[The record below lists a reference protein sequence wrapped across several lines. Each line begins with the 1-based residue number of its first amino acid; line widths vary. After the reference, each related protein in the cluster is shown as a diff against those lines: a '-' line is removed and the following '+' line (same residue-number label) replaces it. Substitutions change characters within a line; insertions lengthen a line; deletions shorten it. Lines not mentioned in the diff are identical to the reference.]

1 METRGYRQN
10 YFTLN
15 DGYDS
20 EVLPEDQLSRSP
32 TYGPSSNPIFGQ
44 RELDSF
50 IDIGDVEVFTFDS
63 VSQST
68 RQPGVDSS
76 IVSTRSSE
84 DIALPSVCPHTDKK
98 KAWFWEYFTQKE
110 TTDTRIQCS
119 IVDERTGI
127 VCNWYASDS
136 KRHASTSNMT
146 NHLLRKHSIEGPDAL
161 PSEPVKN
168 KHRATL
174 SGLWG
179 GKVRENLTHQQL
191 LERNILRCV
200 ITNKQPSQ
208 LLNRQHS
215 SRFFRIFQEYH
226 FLSLPAILFGSG

>member
-1 METRGYRQN
+1 METRGYRPN

-32 TYGPSSNPIFGQ
+32 TPGPSSNPIFGQ

-50 IDIGDVEVFTFDS
+50 IDISDVEVLPSDS

-68 RQPGVDSS
+68 PRPGADSS
-76 IVSTRSSE
+76 IVSRPSE
-84 DIALPSVCPHTDKK
+84 DIALPLVRPHTDKK
-98 KAWFWEYFTQKE
+98 KAWFWAYFTQKDIAHE
-110 TTDTRIQCS
+110 WYDQKYKKRRTTDTRIQCS
-119 IVDERTGI
+119 IVDECTGI
-127 VCNWYASDS
+127 VCNWHTSDS

-161 PSEPVKN
+161 PSDPVKN

-174 SGLWG
+174 PGLWG
-179 GKVRENLTHQQL
+179 GKDRENLTHQQL
-191 LERNILRCV
+191 LERNILRWV
-200 ITNKQPSQ
+200 ITNKQP
-208 LLNRQHS
+208 
-215 SRFFRIFQEYH
+215 FTVIE
-226 FLSLPAILFGSG
+226 